1 MKYEWQKETIKIFNR
16 IFPIGVKKTVAHISH
31 QAGVMHYEP
40 IYVMLD
46 SLIRYVK
53 AAQMTMD
60 HKIAEEINM
69 APYVKDILS
78 SILQLCNYNGAAA
91 MGSGNNWDSKD
102 NTVLNAM
109 VDWICEFTGI
119 DRDSL

>member
-1 MKYEWQKETIKIFNR
+1 MEYHWQKETIEIFNR
-16 IFPIGVKKTVAHISH
+16 VYPIGAKKTMSHAGHQSGVA
-31 QAGVMHYEP
+31 QCEP
-40 IYVMLD
+40 IYIILD

-53 AAQMTMD
+53 AAQLTMD
-60 HKIAEEINM
+60 HHIVDEITM

-78 SILQLCNYNGAAA
+78 SMLQLGNYNGAVA